1 MATATD
7 EIVATSVTAVL
18 GTMIPVG
25 NTFQIMGTSATQM
38 HPGRVAL
45 ACINIEGPPPSPPHP
60 ATCDL
65 GVTYLTKSVYEG
77 SANVELKFDT
87 WEVDQAVAISNL
99 RGARLVLEN
108 EAAGG
113 EDAQPVLA
121 AAQQEVGSPFKL
133 SSTIARFQLDMVPP
147 AAPGDTEA
155 EERRG
160 KVSFLVTPPHHTRPH
175 VACHRPWSPPPPPTK
190 PPPLPGSPPP
200 PPR

>member
-1 MATATD
+1 MVRASHAMRSSTHVEDKAFPSAILRRRESVASVKVMFPAEIHLQHMYGADPDVEANKMATATD

-87 WEVDQAVAISNL
+87 WEVDRV
-99 RGARLVLEN
+99 
-108 EAAGG
+108 
-113 EDAQPVLA
+113 
-121 AAQQEVGSPFKL
+121 
-133 SSTIARFQLDMVPP
+133 
-147 AAPGDTEA
+147 
-155 EERRG
+155 
-160 KVSFLVTPPHHTRPH
+160 VTVTF
-175 VACHRPWSPPPPPTK
+175 
-190 PPPLPGSPPP
+190 
-200 PPR
+200 